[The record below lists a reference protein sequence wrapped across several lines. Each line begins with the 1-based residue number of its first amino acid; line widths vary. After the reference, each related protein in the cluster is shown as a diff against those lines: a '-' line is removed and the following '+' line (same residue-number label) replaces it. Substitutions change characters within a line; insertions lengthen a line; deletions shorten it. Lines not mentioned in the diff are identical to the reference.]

1 VTAAHNPNQ
10 GRSARTSHARAS
22 SRCRKESFMVLLD
35 ILKALVL
42 GGIEGLT
49 EFLPVSSTGHLL
61 LAGHFLGFESKGK
74 SFEVLVQ
81 LGAILAILLVYS
93 YKILSILLGL
103 RNNPLARRFV
113 AAVLIAFLPA
123 MLIGAVAYPF
133 IKAVL
138 FNPLIVCTML
148 IAGGLVLLAVE
159 DLAPR
164 PTFDDAMD
172 MPLRA
177 ALGVGLCQC
186 LAMVPGVSRSGATIV
201 SAMFFGASKRAA
213 AEFSFFLAMPTMAGA
228 FAYDLF
234 KNYKLLEFNDVA
246 LIAVGFAAA
255 FVSGLIVVRGFLH
268 FVSKHGFVLFA
279 WWRIVVGV
287 LGLAG
292 LYFIG

>member
-1 VTAAHNPNQ
+1 MSLIDA
-10 GRSARTSHARAS
+10 
-22 SRCRKESFMVLLD
+22 
-35 ILKALVL
+35 LKALLL

-81 LGAILAILLVYS
+81 LGSILAILYA
-93 YKILSILLGL
+93 YAHKIIGIIHGL
-103 RNNPLARRFV
+103 KDDMRARRFV
-113 AAVLIAFLPA
+113 IAVLLAFLPA
-123 MLIGAVAYPF
+123 AVIGAGAHSI
-133 IKAVL
+133 IKGVL

-148 IAGGLVLLAVE
+148 IAGGLVLLAVD
-159 DLAPR
+159 DLAPQ

-172 MPLRA
+172 MPLKT
-177 ALGVGLCQC
+177 ALYVGFFQC

-234 KNYKLLEFNDVA
+234 KNYKLLEFNDA
-246 LIAVGFAAA
+246 LLIIIGFIAA
-255 FVSGLIVVRGFLH
+255 FISGLFVVRGFLQ
-268 FVSKHGFVLFA
+268 FVSRHGFAFFA
-279 WWRIVVGV
+279 WWRIVVGTT
-287 LGLAG
+287 GLIA
-292 LYFIG
+292 LFLLK